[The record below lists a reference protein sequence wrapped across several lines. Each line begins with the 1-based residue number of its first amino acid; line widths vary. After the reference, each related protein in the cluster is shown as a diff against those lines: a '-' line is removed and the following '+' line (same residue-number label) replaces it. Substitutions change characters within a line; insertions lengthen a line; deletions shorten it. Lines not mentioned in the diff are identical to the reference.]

1 MRDWLGRHW
10 RGLRGD
16 WKYPAALAI
25 LVLAATLAFSQYQQW
40 TGANDT
46 HATTQVVIRQ
56 NDDLRKQI
64 DAVSS
69 TSACRSQ
76 INATVNSTFG
86 QVVNAQGRETAAVGQ
101 LIVDIFQQDR
111 TALAAGVGQLSAI
124 NQLLATAT
132 TAYQAALDRQRDQ
145 DAICAQD
152 IPTTTIAQ
160 EHS

>member
-10 RGLRGD
+10 CGLRGD

-76 INATVNSTFG
+76 INADVNSTFG
-86 QVVNAQGRETAAVGQ
+86 QVINIQGQETATVGQ
-101 LIVDIFQQDR
+101 MIVALFQSDR
-111 TALAAGVGQLSAI
+111 AALAADVDRLSAV
-124 NQLLATAT
+124 NGRAVTAN
-132 TAYQAALDRQRDQ
+132 TAYQMALNRQA
-145 DAICAQD
+145 DATALCTD
-152 IPTTTIAQ
+152 DVTTTTIAQ